1 MEGPD
6 FEQLSD
12 IEALNILPNLQVLA
26 RSRPQ
31 DKLRLVELLTGS
43 GEVVAVTGDGTND
56 APALS
61 AASVGL
67 AMGLAGTEVA
77 KNAADIII
85 LDDNFASIVKSVLWG
100 RCIYDNI
107 RKFLQFQLTV
117 NVVALVVAFLGAIT
131 RYGTPLTAVQLLWVN
146 LIMDTM
152 AALALGTEKPI
163 PSLLLRKPY
172 GKKGKLL
179 TMIMIR
185 NILGQSAF
193 QLIVLMTILYAVN
206 AEGEHLVFPGV
217 FSGQELAEEG
227 KASVHYTLLFNTFVF
242 CQVFNEIN
250 SRKVNLQWN
259 VFDGILT
266 NYIFVSI
273 LVITCIVQFLIV
285 QFGGPAVRTVELTF
299 VQWVYC
305 IAIGFFS
312 LPIGFL
318 LRLIPVKLED
328 WEREDAPEDFII
340 H

>member
-1 MEGPD
+1 
-6 FEQLSD
+6 LTT
-12 IEALNILPNLQVLA
+12 LQVLA

-31 DKLRLVELLTGS
+31 DKFRLVELLTGA

-67 AMGLAGTEVA
+67 AMGMAGTEVA

-117 NVVALVVAFLGAIT
+117 NVVALCVAFLGAVT
-131 RYGTPLTAVQLLWVN
+131 KFGTPLTAVQLLWVN

-152 AALALGTEKPI
+152 AALALGTEKPT

-172 GKKGKLL
+172 GKKGKLI
-179 TMIMIR
+179 TMLMVR

-193 QLIVLMTILYAVN
+193 QLIVLLTILYAV
-206 AEGEHLVFPGV
+206 GKDGQHLVFPGV
-217 FSGQELAEEG
+217 AGGQQAAEEG
-227 KASVHYTLLFNTFVF
+227 LPSIHYTILFNTFVF

-250 SRKVNLQWN
+250 SRKVNLQLN
-259 VFDGILT
+259 VFDGIFT
-266 NYIFVSI
+266 NYIFVSVI
-273 LVITCIVQFLIV
+273 LVTCITQFLIV
-285 QFGGPAVRTVELTF
+285 QFGSVATRTLPLNF
-299 VQWVYC
+299 MQWVYC
-305 IAIGFFS
+305 VGIGFFS

-318 LRLIPVKLED
+318 LRLIPVPLED
-328 WEREDAPEDFII
+328 WEREDPSYDAGVIN
-340 H
+340 